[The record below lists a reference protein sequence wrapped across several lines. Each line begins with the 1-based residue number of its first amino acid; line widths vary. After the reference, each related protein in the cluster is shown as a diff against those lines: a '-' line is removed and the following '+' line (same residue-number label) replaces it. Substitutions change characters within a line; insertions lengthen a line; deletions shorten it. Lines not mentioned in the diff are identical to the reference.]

1 MGLLAILSLGV
12 WCGFIYLVKRKGGSA
27 TVGIGGGFILALLLF
42 AIAGAMIEPAGP
54 AAAPAP
60 RIATPKI
67 GTQYKTRSGYL
78 IAPTQGQYDKAVA
91 LAVDKVALAKLIDR
105 GEAGILSQGITV
117 YCDDIEFPG
126 RIKIRLPGETE
137 GVWTVIEA
145 IEPGP

>member
-1 MGLLAILSLGV
+1 MGLLTILSLGV
-12 WCGFIYLVKRKGGSA
+12 WCGFIYLVKQKGGSA
-27 TVGIGGGFILALLLF
+27 TVGIGGGFIVALLFF
-42 AIAGAMIEPAGP
+42 AIVGVMIEPPRP

-60 RIATPKI
+60 RIATPKV

-91 LAVDKVALAKLIDR
+91 LAVDKVALAKLIDQ
-105 GEAGILSQGITV
+105 GEAGILPAGITV

-126 RIKIRLPGETE
+126 RLKIRVPGETE

-145 IEPGP
+145 IEPAP